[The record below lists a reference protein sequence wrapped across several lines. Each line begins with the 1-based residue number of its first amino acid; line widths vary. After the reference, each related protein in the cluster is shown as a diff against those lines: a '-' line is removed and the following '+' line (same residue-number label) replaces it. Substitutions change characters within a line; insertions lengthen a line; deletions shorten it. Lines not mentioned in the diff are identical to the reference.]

1 MRTTTVAATLLIVGG
16 AVGCTHDA
24 GPIVLAAAA
33 PWHLD
38 YTRGTRQGIELA
50 VAELNAVGG
59 VRGRP
64 LEIRWADDGASARDA
79 VTAAQLLVAD
89 PRVLGVIGH
98 MNSDAMLGAAR
109 IYDGHLVAVSPA
121 ATTPDL
127 TGISPWI
134 FRVITSDSVN
144 GATLARFATRG
155 IKARQAAVL
164 YQNDAYGRGLAG
176 AFRAQFAGTISL
188 SAPIDGD
195 VTAGAYEPYVA
206 MLGRLHPD
214 VVFVA
219 GLAASGAAILH
230 EARRQHLRATFIGGD
245 GWTGINADTAD
256 AEDVYV
262 ATPFVNSDARA
273 AVRQF
278 VTAFQAR
285 YHTMPEEDA
294 ALAYDATRMFA
305 AAIASAGPQRAAVR
319 EYLAAL
325 DASHAFAGVTGAYYF
340 LRTGDPADHPFVIA
354 RVHRGEL
361 VVTPQG

>member
-1 MRTTTVAATLLIVGG
+1 MRTTTVAFSALLLLGVL
-16 AVGCTHDA
+16 GCHNDA
-24 GPIVLAAAA
+24 EPIVLAAAA

-38 YTRGTRQGIELA
+38 YTLGTRQGIELA
-50 VAELNAVGG
+50 TTELNAAGG

-64 LEIRWADDGASARDA
+64 IEIRWTDDGATAHDA
-79 VTAAQLLVAD
+79 IAAAQLLVAD
-89 PRVLGVIGH
+89 RTVLGVIGH
-98 MNSDAMLGAAR
+98 MNSDAMLSAAR

-121 ATTPDL
+121 ATSPDI

-144 GATLARFATRG
+144 GATLAHFAVDG
-155 IKARQAAVL
+155 LKARQAAVL
-164 YQNDAYGRGLAG
+164 YENDAYGRGLAR
-176 AFRAQFAGTISL
+176 AFRARFNGTISL
-188 SAPIDGD
+188 STPIDGNA
-195 VTAGAYEPYVA
+195 TKGYEPYVTTLA
-206 MLGRLHPD
+206 RLHPD

-219 GLAASGAAILH
+219 GLTASGTAILR
-230 EARRQHLRATFIGGD
+230 EAKRQHLTAAFIGGD

-273 AVRQF
+273 DVRRF
-278 VTAFQAR
+278 VTAFEAR

-294 ALAYDATRMFA
+294 ALAYDATRMLA
-305 AAIASAGPQRAAVR
+305 AAIATAGPERRAVR
-319 EYLAAL
+319 DYLHAL
-325 DASHAFAGVTGAYYF
+325 DASHAYVGVTGAYHF

-354 RVHRGEL
+354 RVHRGAL